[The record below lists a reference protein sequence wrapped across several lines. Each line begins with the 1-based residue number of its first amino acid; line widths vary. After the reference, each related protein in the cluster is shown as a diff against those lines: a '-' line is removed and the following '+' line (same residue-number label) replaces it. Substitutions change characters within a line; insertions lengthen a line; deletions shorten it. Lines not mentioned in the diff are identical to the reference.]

1 MAIRVFDHYLHVPV
15 IVLVLIEFGLAVAAP
30 HVASGIVGMFVDSL
44 PAVTAGRA
52 FAFAIVVVFGL
63 ASMGLYRVG
72 LRTSFAGVLARIV
85 TGIFLAGVGL
95 AFLYYV
101 AHTLYINP
109 LTLLVAVAVLLLGLG
124 AVRLAFHR
132 LVDEDLFKRRVL
144 VYGAG
149 KRAEA
154 FLKLRRRADQRG
166 FILTN
171 FIATESD
178 GESRIDPAQV
188 IEMPADLCAYAV
200 ENNINEVVVALDD
213 RRLAFPV
220 RPLLECRLQ
229 GLDVT
234 DILSFLERETGK
246 VDLRLMRPGW
256 LIFSNGFRRQLTRRI
271 LQRIFDV
278 ACSVIGLV
286 LASPIML
293 VTAVA
298 IAIEDGFPI
307 LYRQRRVGRGN
318 VPFNVLKF
326 RSMRRDAESAGQA
339 VWAKQDDDRVTRVG
353 KVIRKLRFDELP
365 QLLNVLAG
373 QMSLVGP
380 RPERPEFV
388 ETLSKNIPYYLERHR
403 VNPGITGWAQ
413 LCYPYGSSEK
423 DAFEKLEYDLYYVK
437 NRTLLFDLMILLQTA
452 EVVLWQKGAR

>member
-1 MAIRVFDHYLHVPV
+1 MAIRIFDHYLHAPV
-15 IVLVLIEFGLAVAAP
+15 IVLVLTEFLLAMSAPLLAVGAIGLFHGTVP
-30 HVASGIVGMFVDSL
+30 D
-44 PAVTAGRA
+44 VTAGAA
-52 FAFAIVVVFGL
+52 FAFAIVVIFGL

-72 LRTSFAGVLARIV
+72 LRASFAGVMARIV
-85 TGIFLAGVGL
+85 TGMVLAGLGL
-95 AFLYYV
+95 AFFY
-101 AHTLYINP
+101 YINRSFYIEP
-109 LTLLVAVAVLLLGLG
+109 LTLLVAVIILLLGLG
-124 AVRLAFHR
+124 IVRLAFHR
-132 LVDEDLFKRRVL
+132 MVDEDLFKRRVL

-166 FILTN
+166 FILVNYIRT
-171 FIATESD
+171 ASD
-178 GESRIDPAQV
+178 GDSGIDPDQV
-188 IEMPADLCAYAV
+188 IDMPDDLCAYAV
-200 ENNINEVVVALDD
+200 QHDIDEVVVAVDD
-213 RRLAFPV
+213 RRQSFPV

-234 DILSFLERETGK
+234 DILGFLERETGK
-246 VDLRLMRPGW
+246 VDLRLMRPSY

-271 LQRIFDV
+271 LQRIFDLV
-278 ACSVIGLV
+278 CSVIGLV
-286 LASPIML
+286 LASPIMVL
-293 VTAVA
+293 TA
-298 IAIEDGFPI
+298 IAIVAEDGLPI
-307 LYRQRRVGRGN
+307 FYRQRRVGRGN

-326 RSMRRDAESAGQA
+326 RSMRRDAESGGKA
-339 VWAKQDDDRVTRVG
+339 VWAKADDDRVTRVG
-353 KVIRKLRFDELP
+353 RVIRKLRFDELP
-365 QLLNVLAG
+365 QLLNVLRG

-423 DAFEKLEYDLYYVK
+423 DAFEKLQYDLYYVK
-437 NRTLLFDLMILLQTA
+437 NRTLLFDLMILMQTA